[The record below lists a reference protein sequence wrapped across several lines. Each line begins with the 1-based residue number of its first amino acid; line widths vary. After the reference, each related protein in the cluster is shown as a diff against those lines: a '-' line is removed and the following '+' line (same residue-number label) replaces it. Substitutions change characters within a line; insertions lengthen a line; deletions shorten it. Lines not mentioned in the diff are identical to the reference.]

1 MGKWKMARL
10 KDILEDTITGEWGTE
25 CLQEETGV
33 KVLRTTNFT
42 NTGNIDYSNVVLR
55 NISSQKITA
64 KKLKLTDIILEK
76 SGGSDNQPV
85 GRVVFFEN
93 KDDTYLCNN
102 FTQILRVNINIAF
115 PKYVFF
121 YLFNLHKN
129 GTTELLQNKT
139 TGIRNLQTKRYLE
152 QKVPLPPLDVQKKI
166 AEVLD
171 KASALIELRK
181 DQMDK
186 LDLLIKS
193 QFIEMFGTENDL
205 DRWNVTTVENVADVT
220 VGVVIKPAQYY
231 TDQSNGIKAFRSL
244 NIGEM
249 YVRNDSWVYFKP
261 EGHSA
266 NLKSE
271 LKTGDVL
278 VVRSGHPGT
287 SCVVTDEYAGCN
299 AIDII
304 IARPHRNVIHP
315 IYLCAFTNFPHGKIQ
330 IRERTGGA
338 AQQHFNV
345 GAYKNMTISIPP
357 IELQNEFSSFVIKL
371 KAQKKLLQQSLDK
384 LELNYK
390 SLMQKC
396 FRGDLFE

>member
-42 NTGNIDYSNVVLR
+42 NTGIIDYSNVVLR

-64 KKLKLTDIILEK
+64 KKLKMTDIILEK

-139 TGIRNLQTKRYLE
+139 TGIRNLQTKSYLE

-181 DQMDK
+181 AQLEK

-193 QFIEMFGTENDL
+193 QFIEMFGDVQNNSKGWPKEALGSHIDIITGYPFDSSGYTE
-205 DRWNVTTVENVADVT
+205 
-220 VGVVIKPAQYY
+220 
-231 TDQSNGIKAFRSL
+231 NGIKICGGL
-244 NIGEM
+244 IIM
-249 YVRNDSWVYFKP
+249 
-261 EGHSA
+261 
-266 NLKSE
+266 
-271 LKTGDVL
+271 
-278 VVRSGHPGT
+278 PGT
-287 SCVVTDEYAGCN
+287 IEWDVSKHWPSVEGYEEYLLQDKDIVVALDRPWISSGFKIAQINVRDLPALLIQRTARIRGV
-299 AIDII
+299 DINQEFLFWLLKDK
-304 IARPHRNVIHP
+304 AFEMHCTVTGSLVPHISHKDIKSYSVI
-315 IYLCAFTNFPHGKIQ
+315 
-330 IRERTGGA
+330 
-338 AQQHFNV
+338 
-345 GAYKNMTISIPP
+345 IPP
-357 IELQNEFSSFVIKL
+357 EAIQELFANFV
-371 KAQKKLLQQSLDK
+371 QKVNKSKFVLQQSLEK

-396 FRGDLFE
+396 FRGEIF